1 MCSFLSSAML
11 APSLSHGW
19 GHALTRQTP
28 GPPLHRAPGTV
39 CVCVCV
45 RLSLVRAS
53 FTCKALSAEVW
64 SRCALDVGAA
74 PRQPQGAPGPQSA
87 GLAWGL
93 VYLSTLQRVRAD
105 RHVTGWAFLSVSAW
119 WACPQCNSQTQ
130 GQVLPAPFLSLVGP
144 EARLAKGPISA
155 VLI

>member
-39 CVCVCV
+39 CVCA
-45 RLSLVRAS
+45 RVRAS
-53 FTCKALSAEVW
+53 STCKALRAEVW

-93 VYLSTLQRVRAD
+93 VYPSMLQRVRAD

-119 WACPQCNSQTQ
+119 WACPQCTSQTQ
-130 GQVLPAPFLSLVGP
+130 GQVLPALFLSPVGP